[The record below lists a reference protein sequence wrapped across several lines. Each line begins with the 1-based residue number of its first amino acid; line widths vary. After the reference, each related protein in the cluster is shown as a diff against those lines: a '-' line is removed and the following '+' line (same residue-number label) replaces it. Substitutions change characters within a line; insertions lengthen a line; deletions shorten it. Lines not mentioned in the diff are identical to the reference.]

1 MLNDIDDYFNED
13 ESNNIVHIRIQQ
25 RNGKKS
31 ITTIQG
37 IDEKYDQYKILKVF
51 KKEFACNGSI
61 VENEDYGEIIQLQG
75 DQRNNISEFLIE
87 VGICKKNEIKIH
99 GF

>member
-1 MLNDIDDYFNED
+1 MEFND
-13 ESNNIVHIRIQQ
+13 ESEEEMNIVHIRIQQ

-37 IDEKYDQYKILKVF
+37 IDSKYDLTKVLKIF
-51 KKEFACNGSI
+51 KKEFACNGSLAS
-61 VENEDYGEIIQLQG
+61 NDLYSQIIQLQG
-75 DQRNNISEFLIE
+75 DKRQITSEFLIE
-87 VGICKKNEIKIH
+87 VGLCKKEHIKIH